1 MLGTS
6 QLKSAIL
13 GIALGALS
21 TAAIA
26 APMTYNI
33 DPRHTFPSF
42 EADHQGLSY
51 WRGKFNETAGT
62 ITMDKAAE
70 TGTMDITIQTGSI
83 DFGLDAMNDHAV
95 QADMFDVA
103 NHPTATYTGRLTN
116 WVDGAPT
123 AVEGEFTLLGNTRPL
138 NLDIRKFACRAGRG
152 GGGETCGADAYAEF
166 DRADFGMD
174 FGANFGMAT
183 AVTLRIQV
191 EAASQ

>member
-1 MLGTS
+1 MLRTGHIRP
-6 QLKSAIL
+6 AIL
-13 GIALGALS
+13 GFALGALS

-26 APMTYNI
+26 APMTYNV

-70 TGTMDITIQTGSI
+70 TGTMEITIQTASI

-95 QADMFDVA
+95 QADMFDVE
-103 NHPTATYTGRLTN
+103 NYPTATYSGRLTD
-116 WVDGAPT
+116 WVYGAPT
-123 AVEGEFTLLGNTRPL
+123 AVEGELTLIGTTLPL
-138 NLDIRKFACRAGRG
+138 NLEIRKFACRAGR

-174 FGANFGMAT
+174 FGAGMMAT
-183 AVTLRIQV
+183 GVVLRIQV
-191 EAASQ
+191 EASAR